1 MRRAIT
7 IALLS
12 TCVATGFAILA
23 THSNN
28 TLVAVGGVLLGGA
41 LLAGIALI
49 IFRLGPQ
56 SQPDRAQEA
65 GAREEFDRT
74 GRWPADDERS

>member
-12 TCVATGFAILA
+12 ACSVTGFVILA

-28 TLVAVGGVLLGGA
+28 TLVAIGGVLLGGS
-41 LLAGIALI
+41 LLAGIGVI
-49 IFRLGPQ
+49 ILQLGPQ
-56 SQPDRAQEA
+56 SQPDRAREA
-65 GAREEFDRT
+65 RAREEFDRT
-74 GRWPADDERS
+74 GHWPHEDDRS